1 MIENKTK
8 QFQKNREQFTKMS
21 EFKIEEMVYTEKL
34 LQLVGKTPLLDISH
48 LPFIRDIT
56 QNGINILAK
65 LEMFNYGGS
74 VKDRPAM
81 YMVQRA
87 EENGILKK
95 GSVILEPTSGNT
107 GIALAWIGKLK
118 GYKVKIVMPESMSE
132 ERKQL
137 LRSYGAELIL
147 TPGAKGTD
155 GAISHARSLA
165 RANEDYILL
174 DQFKNQ
180 ANVESHLVTTGP
192 EIWDQT
198 NGKIDYFVAGV
209 GTGGTI
215 TGVSKYLKSRNPDL
229 QIISV
234 EPLPDPNKRIP
245 GLKNLSIEDIPHIF
259 SNENID
265 HEEFVDKSV
274 ALDIIQAL
282 AKHSLLVGPS
292 SGAALGGLLN
302 FIRLNKKISKGK
314 TFVVIFPDTGVRYLS
329 ENNIEKGN

>member
-1 MIENKTK
+1 M
-8 QFQKNREQFTKMS
+8 EQS
-21 EFKIEEMVYTEKL
+21 
-34 LQLVGKTPLLDISH
+34 LD
-48 LPFIRDIT
+48 
-56 QNGINILAK
+56 
-65 LEMFNYGGS
+65 
-74 VKDRPAM
+74 
-81 YMVQRA
+81 
-87 EENGILKK
+87 
-95 GSVILEPTSGNT
+95 
-107 GIALAWIGKLK
+107 
-118 GYKVKIVMPESMSE
+118 
-132 ERKQL
+132 
-137 LRSYGAELIL
+137 
-147 TPGAKGTD
+147 
-155 GAISHARSLA
+155 
-165 RANEDYILL
+165 
-174 DQFKNQ
+174 
-180 ANVESHLVTTGP
+180 
-192 EIWDQT
+192 
-198 NGKIDYFVAGV
+198 
-209 GTGGTI
+209 
-215 TGVSKYLKSRNPDL
+215 GVSKYLKSRNPDL